1 MKTPYPAAT
10 ALSARVWPNYPMTSD
25 RSRGWLRY
33 LFRKA
38 TTPDNWDK
46 EGRPHPHW
54 DDVTGAPTT
63 SWQRFDLLKSC
74 YALPLLCDRTPAW
87 REVYG
92 RILDELITRY
102 TGYWT
107 ARDWLEQIGEDP
119 KRKQYPQEYYDTWIP
134 KSLWGNYDVPGW
146 TANGIQPWGL
156 QMDPI
161 GADGNLFFKGDFLI
175 LLGFYV
181 YITGDQKWNR
191 PFKIV
196 RNGPDTFT
204 WTYSGIAHYLFEQ
217 LSKHPE
223 GCHCENTKIW
233 PLCMSRAGL
242 GLALHDMLYRST
254 YRTAFDIFWEYAR
267 QNYLSLQSGRVV
279 GPVTAYYDPILSFH
293 QTGEHIPLMKI
304 APAQSVLPLYRD
316 DARALFD
323 AEMALLKWRELPIGV
338 GERKFNP
345 TEVHQAHLL
354 AQEFG
359 EDGLSAKLAEFS
371 DARFGPTWDVATAE
385 FTWRFG
391 LDEEH
396 PRGQLNATA
405 AMAEAGGPDAWWG
418 IVNRPNRKRL
428 AEPTVHGV
436 DFPKVCLSQAVY
448 DPSAAQL
455 IIATDDGVPAHRGE
469 PTTFRISN
477 VVPGNCSV
485 EVDGT
490 KSDNW
495 RIVEGQIEISTTVG
509 NHTVVVR
516 CG

>member
-1 MKTPYPAAT
+1 
-10 ALSARVWPNYPMTSD
+10 
-25 RSRGWLRY
+25 
-33 LFRKA
+33 
-38 TTPDNWDK
+38 
-46 EGRPHPHW
+46 
-54 DDVTGAPTT
+54 
-63 SWQRFDLLKSC
+63 
-74 YALPLLCDRTPAW
+74 
-87 REVYG
+87 
-92 RILDELITRY
+92 
-102 TGYWT
+102 
-107 ARDWLEQIGEDP
+107 
-119 KRKQYPQEYYDTWIP
+119 
-134 KSLWGNYDVPGW
+134 
-146 TANGIQPWGL
+146 
-156 QMDPI
+156 
-161 GADGNLFFKGDFLI
+161 
-175 LLGFYV
+175 
-181 YITGDQKWNR
+181 
-191 PFKIV
+191 
-196 RNGPDTFT
+196 
-204 WTYSGIAHYLFEQ
+204 
-217 LSKHPE
+217 
-223 GCHCENTKIW
+223 
-233 PLCMSRAGL
+233 
-242 GLALHDMLYRST
+242 
-254 YRTAFDIFWEYAR
+254 
-267 QNYLSLQSGRVV
+267 
-279 GPVTAYYDPILSFH
+279 LSFH

-304 APAQSVLPLYRD
+304 APAQAVLPLYRD

-418 IVNRPNRKRL
+418 IVNRPNRKKL

-485 EVDGT
+485 EIDGT